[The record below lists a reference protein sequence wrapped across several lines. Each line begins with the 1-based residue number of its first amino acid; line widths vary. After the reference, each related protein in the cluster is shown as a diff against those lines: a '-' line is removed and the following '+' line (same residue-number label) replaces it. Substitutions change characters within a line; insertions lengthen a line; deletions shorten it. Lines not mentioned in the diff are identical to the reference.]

1 MMKFLPSQLMYFLQ
15 SRETTKR
22 IRALLK
28 FICFLGFLVTAYSV
42 LFHFLM
48 EYEGRRFTWITG
60 LYWTLTV
67 MSTLGFGD
75 ITFTSDLGRVFSII
89 VLVSGI
95 LMLLIMLP
103 FTFITFFYAPWL
115 EAQSKFRAPREL
127 PEDFDDHVIF
137 TSFDPITISLVER
150 LRQYHRPY
158 VILTPDI
165 QVALELIDQGYNP
178 VVGELDDREAYR
190 SLQVGQA
197 AMVVANNDDMKN
209 TNITFTVREIT
220 TQTPIVTNADLDES
234 IDILHLAGSTYVYQF
249 MKLLGQALARRALGS
264 SPRANIIGRF
274 EQLLIAE
281 AAAMRTPLVGKTLQ
295 ESGIRQATGINVV
308 GLWEQ
313 GRFEVPRP
321 QSLINPTTVLVLAGS
336 EEQLANYDLLME
348 RVEESN
354 APTLILG
361 GGRVGRAAADALEER
376 GLDFRII
383 ENNPDIIKRDD
394 KYILGSA
401 ADLETLVRA
410 GIEKTPSVFITT
422 HTDDL
427 NIYLTIYCRRLRP
440 DVQIIS
446 RATLDRNISILHTA
460 GANLVMSAASLA
472 ANTIFNLLIS
482 NKVLMISEGLNIFR
496 VKTHPSLA
504 GKTLR
509 ESKIREETGCTL
521 IAIQTD
527 GEMRINPNPDQ
538 PLAATDE
545 LILIGTGEAE
555 KLFLNRYPEKL

>member
-1 MMKFLPSQLMYFLQ
+1 MFFLQ
-15 SRETTKR
+15 GRETKNK
-22 IRALLK
+22 IRSLLK
-28 FICFLGFLVTAYSV
+28 FILLLGLLIIVFSV
-42 LFHFLM
+42 IFHFIMQL
-48 EYEGRRFTWITG
+48 EGRQFSWITG

-75 ITFTSDLGRVFSII
+75 ITFGSDLGKIFSII
-89 VLVSGI
+89 VMLSGI
-95 LMLLIMLP
+95 LLLLIMLP

-115 EAQSKFRAPREL
+115 EAQSKLRAPREL
-127 PEDFDDHVIF
+127 PEDFSDHVIF

-150 LRQYHRPY
+150 LRPYHRPY

-165 QVALELIDQGYNP
+165 QFALELIDQGYNV
-178 VVGELDDREAYR
+178 VVGDLDDPEAYR
-190 SLQVGQA
+190 RLQVAKA

-209 TNITFTVREIT
+209 TNITFTIREIT
-220 TQTPIVTNADLDES
+220 TETVIVTNADLDES

-249 MKLLGQALARRALGS
+249 MKLLGQALARRALGIS
-264 SPRANIIGRF
+264 SRANIIGRF
-274 EQLLIAE
+274 DRLLIAE

-295 ESGIRQATGINVV
+295 DSGIRQATGINVV

-313 GRFEVPRP
+313 GRFEAPRP

-336 EEQLANYDLLME
+336 EEQLAKYDLLME
-348 RVEESN
+348 GVGELS
-354 APTLILG
+354 APILILG

-376 GLDFRII
+376 GIDFRII
-383 ENNPDIIKRDD
+383 ENNPDIIEGDD
-394 KYILGSA
+394 RYIQGSA
-401 ADLETLVRA
+401 ADLHTLIRA
-410 GIEKTPSVFITT
+410 GINKTPSVFITT

-509 ESKIREETGCTL
+509 GSKIREETGCTL

-527 GEMRINPNPDQ
+527 EKMRLNPDPDH

-555 KLFLNRYPEKL
+555 KLFITRYPEKL

>member
-1 MMKFLPSQLMYFLQ
+1 MMFFLQ
-15 SRETTKR
+15 GRETKNK
-22 IRALLK
+22 IRSLLK
-28 FICFLGFLVTAYSV
+28 FILLLGLLIIAFSAI
-42 LFHFLM
+42 FHFLM
-48 EYEGRRFTWITG
+48 QYEGRQFSWLTG

-75 ITFTSDLGRVFSII
+75 ITFGSDLGKIFSII
-89 VLVSGI
+89 VMLSGI
-95 LMLLIMLP
+95 LLLLIMLP

-115 EAQSKFRAPREL
+115 EAQSKLRAPREL
-127 PEDFDDHVIF
+127 PEDFSDHVIF

-150 LRQYHRPY
+150 LRPYHRPY

-165 QVALELIDQGYNP
+165 QFALELIDQGYNV
-178 VVGELDDREAYR
+178 VVGDLDDPEAYR
-190 SLQVGQA
+190 RLRVANA
-197 AMVVANNDDMKN
+197 AMVVVNNDDMKN
-209 TNITFTVREIT
+209 TNITFTIRELT
-220 TQTPIVTNADLDES
+220 TETRIITNADLDES
-234 IDILHLAGSTYVYQF
+234 IDILHLAGSNHVYQF
-249 MKLLGQALARRALGS
+249 MKLLGQALARRALGIS
-264 SPRANIIGRF
+264 SRANIIGHFDR
-274 EQLLIAE
+274 LLIAE

-295 ESGIRQATGINVV
+295 DSGIRQATGINVV
-308 GLWEQ
+308 GLWEK
-313 GRFEVPRP
+313 GRFEAPRP

-336 EEQLANYDLLME
+336 EEQLAKYDLLME
-348 RVEESN
+348 GVGEL
-354 APTLILG
+354 AGPILILG

-376 GLDFRII
+376 GIDFRII
-383 ENNPDIIKRDD
+383 ENNPDIIEGDAR
-394 KYILGSA
+394 YIQGSA
-401 ADLETLVRA
+401 ADLHILIRA
-410 GIEKTPSVFITT
+410 GINKTPSVFITT

-472 ANTIFNLLIS
+472 ANTIFNLLID

-527 GEMRINPNPDQ
+527 EKVRLNPDPDH
-538 PLAATDE
+538 PLAAMDE

-555 KLFLNRYPEKL
+555 KLFLTRYPEKL

>member
-1 MMKFLPSQLMYFLQ
+1 MKFLPSQLIYFLQ
-15 SRETTKR
+15 TRETTKK
-22 IRALLK
+22 IRTLLK
-28 FICFLGFLVTAYSV
+28 FVLLLVFLITTYSL

-48 EYEGRRFTWITG
+48 EYEGRRFSWITG
-60 LYWTLTV
+60 FYWTLTV

-75 ITFTSDLGRVFSII
+75 ITFTSDLGRVFSIV
-89 VLVSGI
+89 VLLSGI
-95 LMLLIMLP
+95 LLLLIMLP

-115 EAQSKFRAPREL
+115 EAQSKLRVPREL
-127 PEDFDDHVIF
+127 PEEFDDHVIF

-150 LRQYHRPY
+150 LRHYQRPY

-165 QVALELIDQGYNP
+165 QHALDLIDQGYNV
-178 VVGELDDREAYR
+178 VVGDLDDPEAYR
-190 SLQVGQA
+190 RLRVSQA

-209 TNITFTVREIT
+209 TNITFTIREIT
-220 TQTPIVTNADLDES
+220 TRTPIVTNADLDES
-234 IDILHLAGSTYVYQF
+234 IDILHLAGSTQVFQF
-249 MKLLGQALARRALGS
+249 MKMLGQALARRALGI
-264 SPRANIIGRF
+264 SPRANVIGRF
-274 EQLLIAE
+274 DRLLIAE

-295 ESGIRQATGINVV
+295 DSGIRQATGINVV

-313 GRFEVPRP
+313 GQFQAPRP

-336 EEQLANYDLLME
+336 EEQLADYDRFME
-348 RVEESN
+348 GVGELT
-354 APTLILG
+354 APILILG
-361 GGRVGRAAADALEER
+361 GGRVGRAAAEALEER

-383 ENNPDIIKRDD
+383 ENNPDIIEGDD
-394 KYILGSA
+394 RIIQGSA
-401 ADLETLVRA
+401 ADLHTLIRA
-410 GIEKTPSVFITT
+410 GIKRSPSVFITT

-509 ESKIREETGCTL
+509 ASKIREETGCTL
-521 IAIQTD
+521 IAVQAE
-527 GEMRINPNPDQ
+527 GKMRLNPDPDL
-538 PLAATDE
+538 PLKAADE
-545 LILIGTGEAE
+545 LFLIGTGEAE
-555 KLFLNRYPEKL
+555 KLFLTRYPEVL